1 MKLLTKDIEKKL
13 IKRSTQ
19 PHNRTNDDRAIVK
32 FFNPT
37 GIGTWIIFEGE
48 KQENGDWLLFGMCD
62 LGHPEWGYVS
72 LNDLQSIKLKF
83 GLGIERD
90 MYSKMQTRQELDHHY
105 STVFGYTTLTLEG

>member
-13 IKRSTQ
+13 IKRSAQ
-19 PHNRTNDDRAIVK
+19 KEIANDDRAVVK

-37 GIGTWIIFEGE
+37 GIGTWHIFDGE
-48 KQENGDWLLFGMCD
+48 QQPDGDWMLFGLCD
-62 LGHPEWGYVS
+62 LGYPEWGYVS

-90 MYSKMQTRQELDHHY
+90 MYSTMPTRQEL
-105 STVFGYTTLTLEG
+105 EG